1 MQITRPRGTSDILPG
16 TTEKWQVIEQTMH
29 RICREYAYREIRT
42 PIFEHTELF
51 LRGVG
56 ETTDIVEKEMYTFLD
71 KGGRSITLRPEAT
84 AAVARAYLENKLFAQ
99 PQPIKLYCVG
109 PMFRYDRPQAGRL
122 RQFHQFDVEVFGA
135 AGPGADAEVIALA
148 MDYLARLGLKDL
160 QLHINSVGCPEC
172 RQVLPE
178 KLRTYLAGQVGD
190 LCGDC
195 RTRIDR
201 NPLRVLDCKNEKCR
215 DIGREAPTP
224 LDCLCTACAEH
235 FEQVRRQLDLLKIG
249 YVVNPRL
256 VRGLDYYTRT
266 AFEIL
271 FSESGA
277 QNAVGGGGRYD
288 GLMETIGGASVP
300 GVGFAI
306 GLERVLLVLER
317 QGVSLETAAPL
328 KAFVAVAGETD
339 ELATRLLADLRKEGV
354 AADRDYTGRSL
365 KAQMKYAGKT
375 RVPVVVITGEDEAA
389 RGVAVVRDMATGEQ
403 TEVPVELIAE
413 RVRTL
418 SGR

>member
-1 MQITRPRGTSDILPG
+1 MQISRVRGTSDILPG
-16 TTEKWQVIEQTMH
+16 TTEKWQAMEQTMH
-29 RICREYAYREIRT
+29 QICREYAYREIRT

-71 KGGRSITLRPEAT
+71 KGGRSITLRPEGT
-84 AAVARAYLENKLFAQ
+84 AAIARAYLENKMFAQ
-99 PQPIKLYCVG
+99 PQPIKLYCAG

-122 RQFHQFDVEVFGA
+122 RQFHQFDVEVIGA
-135 AGPGADAEVIALA
+135 EGPGADAEIIVLA
-148 MDYLARLGLKDL
+148 MDFLARLGLKNL
-160 QLHINSVGCPEC
+160 QLHINSVGCPQC

-178 KLRTYLAGQVGD
+178 KLRTYFSGEVGD

-201 NPLRVLDCKNEKCR
+201 NPLRVLDCKNGKCR

-224 LDCLCTACAEH
+224 LDCLCTACTEH
-235 FEQVRRQLDLLKIG
+235 FEQVRRQLDILGIEC
-249 YVVNPRL
+249 VVNPRL

-271 FSESGA
+271 FTESGA

-300 GVGFAI
+300 AVGFAI
-306 GLERVLLVLER
+306 GLERVLLLLDR
-317 QGVSLETAAPL
+317 QDVSLDTSVGLE
-328 KAFVAVAGETD
+328 AFVAVAGDTEQ
-339 ELATRLLADLRKEGV
+339 LATRILADLRKEGL
-354 AADRDYTGRSL
+354 AADRDYAGRSL

-375 RVPVVVITGEDEAA
+375 QVPLVVITGEDEAA
-389 RGVAVVRDMATGEQ
+389 RGVAVVRMMTTGEQ
-403 TEVPVELIAE
+403 TEVPIEMVAE